1 MFSNRDH
8 LHRNVC
14 FFLAFGL
21 LALILLLTLDRE
33 PIVAQQVAG
42 NQPEAAPAE
51 PAAPAGQTF
60 VGTKECAAC
69 HFEQFMAWRQTPHA
83 KAFEILPAK
92 YQSDAT
98 CLKCHTTG
106 HGTPTGFTSLQAT
119 PNLVGNSCEGCHGAG
134 SKHTE
139 IAKAFGQKKLTPQEE
154 AQVRDSIYMMLPKNV
169 CVECHLATG
178 HKAHPKFDK

>member
-8 LHRNVC
+8 FQRNVC
-14 FFLAFGL
+14 LFLLSGL
-21 LALILLLTLDRE
+21 LVLILLSLGRE
-33 PIVAQQVAG
+33 ATVAQQVTTG
-42 NQPEAAPAE
+42 QGEAAAAE
-51 PAAPAGQTF
+51 PAAPAGQTY

-83 KAFEILPAK
+83 KAFEIMPAK
-92 YQSDAT
+92 YQTDAT

-106 HGTPTGFTSLQAT
+106 HGTPTGFKSLQAT
-119 PNLVGNSCEGCHGAG
+119 PNLVGNSCEGCHGPG

-139 IAKAFGQKKLTPQEE
+139 IAKSFGQKKLTPQE
-154 AQVRDSIYMMLPKNV
+154 ATQVRDSIYLMLPKNV

-178 HKAHPKFDK
+178 HKSHPKFDK